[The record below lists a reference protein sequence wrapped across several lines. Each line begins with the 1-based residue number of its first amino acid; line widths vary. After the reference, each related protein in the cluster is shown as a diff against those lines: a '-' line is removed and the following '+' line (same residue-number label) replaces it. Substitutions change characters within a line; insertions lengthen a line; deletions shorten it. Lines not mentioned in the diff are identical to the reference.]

1 MLQKY
6 LNKNKFNL
14 GPFLPCK
21 AALKH
26 ACEAQTWGFYWK
38 LPWRGGWGCKAWEK
52 RWNQGERKISACTW
66 AANRHKSLAVFLLQ
80 GMTVCWNRKQQQL
93 FAGSLNTNTKH
104 SGIRNCLS
112 AALLTCQG
120 KNWGQYK
127 ADFTVST
134 CPEEEKKK
142 KKGISQAAGLTAC
155 WSVLQHSTE
164 HFHPAYILLTA
175 PFPSRGGNA
184 SSGPQIALVNWC
196 WIPAV
201 QQDKPTTVNRQSLPF
216 GKAKT
221 VNLFQ
226 LLHFLLSFHCE
237 IKQYLE
243 PWFLYNLENHLDKAM
258 LW

>member
-1 MLQKY
+1 MPVKPRPEVSTENCLEEE
-6 LNKNKFNL
+6 
-14 GPFLPCK
+14 GE
-21 AALKH
+21 AAKP
-26 ACEAQTWGFYWK
+26 GRK
-38 LPWRGGWGCKAWEK
+38 GGIRGRE
-52 RWNQGERKISACTW
+52 
-66 AANRHKSLAVFLLQ
+66 KSLHALERQ
-80 GMTVCWNRKQQQL
+80 ID
-93 FAGSLNTNTKH
+93 TNPSQCFYCREWLSAETENNN
-104 SGIRNCLS
+104 NCLLVASTQTPSIQEYETAFQPRCWLARGKTEASTRQISLS
-112 AALLTCQG
+112 APAQ
-120 KNWGQYK
+120 KK
-127 ADFTVST
+127 K
-134 CPEEEKKK
+134 KKK

>member
-142 KKGISQAAGLTAC
+142 KKAFPRLLVWLLAGLCSNTAL
-155 WSVLQHSTE
+155 SIS
-164 HFHPAYILLTA
+164 ILLTSCLQL
-175 PFPSRGGNA
+175 PSPPGVEMLPVVPKLPWLTGAGSQQCSRT
-184 SSGPQIALVNWC
+184 SPQLSIDSHFHLAKPKLQTYSNCSIFCLVS
-196 WIPAV
+196 IV
-201 QQDKPTTVNRQSLPF
+201 K
-216 GKAKT
+216 
-221 VNLFQ
+221 
-226 LLHFLLSFHCE
+226 
-237 IKQYLE
+237 
-243 PWFLYNLENHLDKAM
+243 
-258 LW
+258 